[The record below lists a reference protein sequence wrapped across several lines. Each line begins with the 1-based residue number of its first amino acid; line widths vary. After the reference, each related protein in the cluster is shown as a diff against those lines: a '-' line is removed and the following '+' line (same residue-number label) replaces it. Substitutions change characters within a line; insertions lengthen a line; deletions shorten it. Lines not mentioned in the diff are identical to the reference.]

1 MNMRDYLKRA
11 EKNMN
16 EGMSP
21 DQIKLKKIG
30 DDAKKL
36 SDFLDKSS
44 SPNFDQ
50 AEKKIKK
57 FAKAA
62 LKLDN
67 VLFGEDKKKMED
79 LATGKFPSGVG
90 NPVMNA
96 ALSLV
101 KITR

>member
-11 EKNMN
+11 EKYMN
-16 EGMSP
+16 EGVSP
-21 DQIKLKKIG
+21 DQIKLKKIN

-36 SDFLDKSS
+36 SNFLDKSS

-57 FAKAA
+57 LAKTA

-67 VLFGEDKKKMED
+67 VLFGEDKKKMQD

-96 ALSLV
+96 ALSLA